1 MKTAETKSA
10 AQQHNTEAQSFLN
23 QGQEQEQ
30 AFFSEH
36 ASDRDSFFPSVTP
49 TPIQLKSIA
58 KETPFFTPASVPVQ
72 PQCATCEAE
81 EKATAKDSMVEP
93 PTVQRTPAV
102 DSAGTI
108 QAKAEAFGVAVAQKI
123 APPPAKPKQQRTPG
137 SKELEQEEG
146 AATETPQ
153 IQMMPAFSSAEDSG
167 GGEDGN
173 ADQPPVQF
181 RLTIGQPGDAYER
194 EADAMADRVAARSRE
209 RAAAKPFTVAQPPQV
224 SRKPESGI
232 KRSDAPVDWL
242 AALKQGVWGTDAKPL
257 TPAQPQQVSRKPN
270 SLMMQSDGKPSIA
283 PKPLESHLQQANGSG
298 TPLDTET
305 RSEMEDAFSSDFS
318 GVQIHS
324 GQEATSLNQSLDA
337 RAFTHKNNIFF
348 NKGEYQPQSTQGKHL
363 LAHELTHTIQQG
375 HGVQQ
380 KVADSPFIQA
390 SQTTPDLQRVPDAA
404 GNQPTGSSEV
414 VDLTT
419 SPFKPS
425 DKVKG
430 EIEAK
435 ADKGLDVRTI
445 IKGVTSE
452 GRVKVKLD
460 RQGNYD
466 SIGKGSMPLL
476 NDWAK
481 QLGGMYVNFSIKNNE
496 ITGGYASLKEK
507 GGGTNDWLQALKK
520 NASVLG
526 GLGLKV
532 ENLPTPV
539 NKLENGKLTLGVND
553 LKVEV
558 GGFVDAQFNLLL
570 ENANKPKI
578 DAIANINVK
587 GVAKGTLKLDNTQEK
602 LTGEVGLGIDLKA
615 FSGEAKVIYKGDGT
629 VDISGKAVYNANK
642 LSGEIQFVSTDLE
655 TANKFAKDAIA
666 AAGGKENVQDAPPPA
681 PVPLA
686 KSGSKE
692 RALAATG
699 QLGFNLT
706 TWFAG
711 TVNVVVDGKGD
722 ITVIGK
728 IAPPAEIEL
737 FKQRDWEK
745 EIVTF
750 EARAYYGIPLV
761 GNLNVFANI
770 GLHALAKL
778 GPAKIYNIEIL
789 GTYSTDPDIQKSI
802 QISGSLNISAY
813 AGLRLRAEGGAGI
826 ELVGHDL
833 RFGVGLNADVG
844 VKAYA
849 DARPTIG
856 YRDPGVFYVSGTLE
870 LVAQPMLGLGGDF
883 FIELDSPWW
892 SPAPDKKWIWPL
904 FSKEWPLS
912 DPIGISA
919 TLKDYELGSGKV
931 PEVELK
937 KPEFDPSKFMTNMV
951 DNNLP
956 DKSGGKDAGQGT
968 FKEDGSVPKPTIAPK
983 QPEPKKADT
992 KPSKKGTPLPT
1003 GKSANPES
1011 KAENAKSSMKLLADA
1026 AKQTTSL
1033 KAKAPLVQADL
1044 TKELAKIKGQVSG
1057 VDFSVK
1063 PKDEKWAITPK
1074 AGDKAGKPFEVG
1086 AKDLG
1091 NDEETD
1097 KSKEVRA
1104 GIAQDLRGKTVKD
1117 FAQEEA
1123 LFNSIYE
1130 KYRPKG
1136 LKSIKFDKR
1145 STNIGVIVSA
1155 SLAQEVAQL
1164 DLSLPDNRRR
1174 LLEIIKRIHYL
1185 APGATWIFA
1194 YYNGQKVAEVKNQNG
1209 RHAETVFINEHLT
1222 DFRER
1227 IINDINSG
1235 KLEKE
1240 GAVNIHWDMSR
1251 SPCVSCAEFRV
1262 NDMVSRLKQGNSLLG
1277 NLQVNLT
1284 INASAVEGKTGIE
1297 GLQELLDPER
1307 LDRVGIKATDIWS
1320 VIENK
1325 LKQNYQ
1331 FYTEDNPELI
1341 YYVRQFGDFRSKA
1354 LDLQAEIDGIV
1365 EAQKKKP
1372 KDLSKS

>member
-956 DKSGGKDAGQGT
+956 DKSGGQAGGQGT
-968 FKEDGSVPKPTIAPK
+968 FKEDGSVPKPSVAPK
-983 QPEPKKADT
+983 KPEPKKADA

-1003 GKSANPES
+1003 GKSANPDS

-1033 KAKAPLVQADL
+1033 KAKAPFAQADL
-1044 TKELAKIKGQVSG
+1044 TKELAKIKGQVSS

-1063 PKDEKWAITPK
+1063 PKDEMWAITPK
-1074 AGDKAGKPFEVG
+1074 AGDKTGKPFELS
-1086 AKDLG
+1086 AKDA
-1091 NDEETD
+1091 
-1097 KSKEVRA
+1097 KEV
-1104 GIAQDLRGKTVKD
+1104 GKQDK
-1117 FAQEEA
+1117 
-1123 LFNSIYE
+1123 
-1130 KYRPKG
+1130 
-1136 LKSIKFDKR
+1136 
-1145 STNIGVIVSA
+1145 
-1155 SLAQEVAQL
+1155 
-1164 DLSLPDNRRR
+1164 
-1174 LLEIIKRIHYL
+1174 
-1185 APGATWIFA
+1185 
-1194 YYNGQKVAEVKNQNG
+1194 
-1209 RHAETVFINEHLT
+1209 
-1222 DFRER
+1222 
-1227 IINDINSG
+1227 SG
-1235 KLEKE
+1235 KLDERTESEKE
-1240 GAVNIHWDMSR
+1240 RDVRAAVAKAEKIATASNHDRQLVEKQLPALQHEFKLTRIALMPGESGNIIVKAEINPFFAKPLDVTDEPELRALLISTGYFGSSPTDIDRIIKGVKADGNGDAVFRFIKSGKFASVPGYEKVLSQLKKPTMVHSVYMALDQANKVPTSFVTEMRFEETPPGGGDVDLLVASATGAWMIAYQFKGVNGLKNIKSGADEAAEQLVNV
-1251 SPCVSCAEFRV
+1251 PATAKKIVSIELRNGTYADFTASA
-1262 NDMVSRLKQGNSLLG
+1262 NPALG
-1277 NLQVNLT
+1277 HLGYMGG
-1284 INASAVEGKTGIE
+1284 INAF
-1297 GLQELLDPER
+1297 
-1307 LDRVGIKATDIWS
+1307 KATYPTI
-1320 VIENK
+1320 I
-1325 LKQNYQ
+1325 LKVK
-1331 FYTEDNPELI
+1331 F
-1341 YYVRQFGDFRSKA
+1341 S
-1354 LDLQAEIDGIV
+1354 DGV
-1365 EAQKKKP
+1365 LKTF
-1372 KDLSKS
+1372 

>member
-956 DKSGGKDAGQGT
+956 DKSGGQAGGQGT
-968 FKEDGSVPKPTIAPK
+968 FKEDGSVPKPSVAPK
-983 QPEPKKADT
+983 KPEPKKADA

-1003 GKSANPES
+1003 GKSANPDS

-1033 KAKAPLVQADL
+1033 KAKAPFAQADL

-1063 PKDEKWAITPK
+1063 PKDEMWAIKPK
-1074 AGDKAGKPFEVG
+1074 AGGKAGNLFEVG
-1086 AKDLG
+1086 AKDAKQSKDQQL
-1091 NDEETD
+1091 DEGLKALDAVTA
-1097 KSKEVRA
+1097 RYA
-1104 GIAQDLRGKTVKD
+1104 KD
-1117 FAQEEA
+1117 GAAQEEVVA
-1123 LFNSIYE
+1123 GVKSVRRKFKVFKSIEVIDGGETWNYTYVASPPTTKPGPRKSKGSQTADLKKAKDEFKSRLFNREELQQTLGLSKTTALSRIDVWRTEGKLHTLASSMSDVGTQYSFDKKKAGQRE
-1130 KYRPKG
+1130 TNPNNRSKYGYSNRSKLSDIGLKILSKG
-1136 LKSIKFDKR
+1136 LRADSPKPVEKGDPLYHQNKAEYKSTRPGSSYTNFRFAVAILGHKEPGASGHWNKEGHKQIKADNQAWNR
-1145 STNIGVIVSA
+1145 DPENYQGPEHEAESSA
-1155 SLAQEVAQL
+1155 SGG
-1164 DLSLPDNRRR
+1164 
-1174 LLEIIKRIHYL
+1174 K
-1185 APGATWIFA
+1185 
-1194 YYNGQKVAEVKNQNG
+1194 AERYIVPS
-1209 RHAETVFINEHLT
+1209 E
-1222 DFRER
+1222 
-1227 IINDINSG
+1227 
-1235 KLEKE
+1235 
-1240 GAVNIHWDMSR
+1240 
-1251 SPCVSCAEFRV
+1251 P
-1262 NDMVSRLKQGNSLLG
+1262 LKSHF
-1277 NLQVNLT
+1277 
-1284 INASAVEGKTGIE
+1284 S
-1297 GLQELLDPER
+1297 
-1307 LDRVGIKATDIWS
+1307 WW
-1320 VIENK
+1320 
-1325 LKQNYQ
+1325 
-1331 FYTEDNPELI
+1331 
-1341 YYVRQFGDFRSKA
+1341 
-1354 LDLQAEIDGIV
+1354 
-1365 EAQKKKP
+1365 
-1372 KDLSKS
+1372 